1 MSNPKKKR
9 KVKQPDEK
17 KEREGTTCHET
28 SRAPLKNRKNQKQYP
43 ISNPKSTSF
52 LDKKNKVSDMIGITP
67 NPSMS
72 IANVQNQKEYEMKS
86 QTPFMHKVTY
96 SVCRLKV
103 KPKEASHSKLM
114 RFLVNVITG

>member
-1 MSNPKKKR
+1 
-9 KVKQPDEK
+9 
-17 KEREGTTCHET
+17 
-28 SRAPLKNRKNQKQYP
+28 
-43 ISNPKSTSF
+43 
-52 LDKKNKVSDMIGITP
+52 MIGITP

-72 IANVQNQKEYEMKS
+72 IVNVHNPKRKWMKS

-103 KPKEASHSKLM
+103 KRKKASHSKLM